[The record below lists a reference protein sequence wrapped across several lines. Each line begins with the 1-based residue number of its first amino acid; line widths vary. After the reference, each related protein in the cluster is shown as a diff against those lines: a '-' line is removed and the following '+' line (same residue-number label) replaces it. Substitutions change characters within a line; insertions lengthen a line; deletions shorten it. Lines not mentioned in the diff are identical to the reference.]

1 MGLASVLG
9 FRTTANRM
17 LQVLASIVSQHNEI
31 KWLQFETVLSL
42 IAVSMS
48 FYVENSNLKHL
59 KMNQVS
65 LSGG

>member
-1 MGLASVLG
+1 
-9 FRTTANRM
+9 M
-17 LQVLASIVSQHNEI
+17 LQVLASTVSQDNEI
-31 KWLQFETVLSL
+31 KWVQFETVLSL